1 MDGGWVGRV
10 YTVPGFPLVNLII
23 LCKSLICLGIKYLW
37 VFFLFLF
44 MLSNLS
50 LNYHKIFY
58 RQQQESTET
67 VYFHIPSQLG
77 MEITHSLLLEW
88 LPLKWG
94 CGWVAM
100 QPCTAGLPCSCYLS
114 IIHINSWVAMQLL
127 LNHHSYKH
135 LLLKHHAYKQCSC
148 YYSIIHINDAAVT
161 KASCI

>member
-94 CGWVAM
+94 A
-100 QPCTAGLPCSCYLS
+100 AELPCSR
-114 IIHINSWVAMQLL
+114 VQLGY
-127 LNHHSYKH
+127 H
-135 LLLKHHAYKQCSC
+135 
-148 YYSIIHINDAAVT
+148 AAVT
-161 KASCI
+161 

>member
-1 MDGGWVGRV
+1 MSVNVVHSIALTLVRIRSDDSALIFTSHPWMVVGLV
-10 YTVPGFPLVNLII
+10 GAYTVPGFPLVNLII

-77 MEITHSLLLEW
+77 MEITHSLLPEW
-88 LPLKWG
+88 LPPKWG
-94 CGWVAM
+94 A
-100 QPCTAGLPCSCYLS
+100 ARLPCSR
-114 IIHINSWVAMQLL
+114 VQLGC
-127 LNHHSYKH
+127 H
-135 LLLKHHAYKQCSC
+135 
-148 YYSIIHINDAAVT
+148 AAVT
-161 KASCI
+161 IASFI

>member
-23 LCKSLICLGIKYLW
+23 QWKSLICLGIKYLW

-44 MLSNLS
+44 ILSNLS

-58 RQQQESTET
+58 RQQQEYTET

-94 CGWVAM
+94 A
-100 QPCTAGLPCSCYLS
+100 AGLPCSR
-114 IIHINSWVAMQLL
+114 VQLGC
-127 LNHHSYKH
+127 H
-135 LLLKHHAYKQCSC
+135 
-148 YYSIIHINDAAVT
+148 AAVC
-161 KASCI
+161 S

>member
-1 MDGGWVGRV
+1 MDGGWVGKV

-23 LCKSLICLGIKYLW
+23 LCKSLIFLGIKHLW

-44 MLSNLS
+44 MLSNLY

-88 LPLKWG
+88 LPMKWG
-94 CGWVAM
+94 VAGV
-100 QPCTAGLPCSCYLS
+100 PRVGKNGGGKSFNHAKLINTTITSFACLPIMHVLLRMCQFCNEFPHQVWL
-114 IIHINSWVAMQLL
+114 HNINFV
-127 LNHHSYKH
+127 
-135 LLLKHHAYKQCSC
+135 
-148 YYSIIHINDAAVT
+148 
-161 KASCI
+161 

>member
-67 VYFHIPSQLG
+67 VYFHIPSQFG

-94 CGWVAM
+94 AV
-100 QPCTAGLPCSCYLS
+100 GLPCSR
-114 IIHINSWVAMQLL
+114 VQLGC
-127 LNHHSYKH
+127 H
-135 LLLKHHAYKQCSC
+135 
-148 YYSIIHINDAAVT
+148 AAVT
-161 KASCI
+161 KASFI